1 MGSKHLLS
9 SPLHRHNNTMNNLL
23 LVLAV
28 VGSANCAANLKN
40 PPSNAKIEYE
50 HDRYGRLV
58 EVDIDHHAPVP
69 VVKKYA
75 APVPAPVPAVPAP
88 APVAV
93 VKTLPTAPAAPYVQ
107 IVGPKVIYEM
117 TAAPT
122 PAPVPVLKAFP
133 HPIPDFAPVPAPA
146 PAPAVAPAPAKAT
159 YYKVDDDGE
168 LDRLDVAYVAYGAP
182 KSIAPA
188 PVYAPAPAPVPSVKV
203 YSLANPSAAPVLLP
217 VDLD

>member
-1 MGSKHLLS
+1 MGSRHLLS

-28 VGSANCAANLKN
+28 VGSANCAAVLKN
-40 PPSNAKIEYE
+40 PPSNARIEYE
-50 HDRYGRLV
+50 HDKYGRLV
-58 EVDIDHHAPVP
+58 EVDIDHLAPVP

-75 APVPAPVPAVPAP
+75 APVPAAPAPAPAVPAP
-88 APVAV
+88 TPVAV
-93 VKTLPTAPAAPYVQ
+93 VKTLPAAPAAPSVQ
-107 IVGPKVIYEM
+107 IVGPKVIYQM
-117 TAAPT
+117 AAAPT
-122 PAPVPVLKAFP
+122 PVPTPVLKAA
-133 HPIPDFAPVPAPA
+133 PDTVTV
-146 PAPAVAPAPAKAT
+146 PAVAPAPAKAT

-203 YSLANPSAAPVLLP
+203 YSLANPSAAPVFLP

>member
-1 MGSKHLLS
+1 MGRHLLS
-9 SPLHRHNNTMNNLL
+9 SPLHRPNNTMNNLL

-28 VGSANCAANLKN
+28 VGSANCAAVLKN

-50 HDRYGRLV
+50 HDIYGRLV

-69 VVKKYA
+69 IVKKYA
-75 APVPAPVPAVPAP
+75 APVPAPVPAP
-88 APVAV
+88 APVPV
-93 VKTLPTAPAAPYVQ
+93 VKTLAAAPAAQSVQ
-107 IVGPKVIYEM
+107 IVGPKVVYEM
-117 TAAPT
+117 AAVPT

-133 HPIPDFAPVPAPA
+133 HPSPAPVPAPA

>member
-1 MGSKHLLS
+1 MGRHLLS

-28 VGSANCAANLKN
+28 VGSANCAAVLKN
-40 PPSNAKIEYE
+40 PASNARIEYE
-50 HDRYGRLV
+50 HDKYGRLV
-58 EVDIDHHAPVP
+58 EVDIDHLAPVP

-75 APVPAPVPAVPAP
+75 APVPAVPAPVPAVPAP
-88 APVAV
+88 VPVAV
-93 VKTLPTAPAAPYVQ
+93 VKTLPAA
-107 IVGPKVIYEM
+107 
-117 TAAPT
+117 
-122 PAPVPVLKAFP
+122 PAPV
-133 HPIPDFAPVPAPA
+133 

-217 VDLD
+217 IDLD

>member
-1 MGSKHLLS
+1 MGRHLLS

-28 VGSANCAANLKN
+28 VGSANCAAVLKN

-50 HDRYGRLV
+50 HDIYGRLV

-75 APVPAPVPAVPAP
+75 VPVPAVPAP

-93 VKTLPTAPAAPYVQ
+93 VKTLLAAPAAPSVQ

-117 TAAPT
+117 AAAPT
-122 PAPVPVLKAFP
+122 PAPTPVLKAA
-133 HPIPDFAPVPAPA
+133 PDTVTV
-146 PAPAVAPAPAKAT
+146 PAVAPAPAKAT

-182 KSIAPA
+182 ESIAPA

>member
-1 MGSKHLLS
+1 MGSRHLLS
-9 SPLHRHNNTMNNLL
+9 SPLHRHNSTMINLL

-28 VGSANCAANLKN
+28 VGSANCAAVLKN

-50 HDRYGRLV
+50 HDIYGRLV
-58 EVDIDHHAPVP
+58 EVDIDHFAPVP

-75 APVPAPVPAVPAP
+75 APVPAPVQAAPAP

-93 VKTLPTAPAAPYVQ
+93 VKTLPAAPAAPSVQ

-117 TAAPT
+117 AAAPT
-122 PAPVPVLKAFP
+122 PAPVPVLKADP
-133 HPIPDFAPVPAPA
+133 APSPAPVPAPA

-203 YSLANPSAAPVLLP
+203 YSLANPSATPVFLP

>member
-1 MGSKHLLS
+1 MGLLI
-9 SPLHRHNNTMNNLL
+9 
-23 LVLAV
+23 LAV
-28 VGSANCAANLKN
+28 VGSANCAAVLKN

-50 HDRYGRLV
+50 HGIYGRLV

-75 APVPAPVPAVPAP
+75 APAPAAPAP
-88 APVAV
+88 APA
-93 VKTLPTAPAAPYVQ
+93 L
-107 IVGPKVIYEM
+107 
-117 TAAPT
+117 
-122 PAPVPVLKAFP
+122 
-133 HPIPDFAPVPAPA
+133 APA

-182 KSIAPA
+182 KTIAPA

>member
-1 MGSKHLLS
+1 MGSRHLLS

-28 VGSANCAANLKN
+28 VGSANCAAVLKN

-50 HDRYGRLV
+50 HDIYGRLV
-58 EVDIDHHAPVP
+58 EVDIDHYAPVP

-75 APVPAPVPAVPAP
+75 APV
-88 APVAV
+88 
-93 VKTLPTAPAAPYVQ
+93 L
-107 IVGPKVIYEM
+107 
-117 TAAPT
+117 
-122 PAPVPVLKAFP
+122 
-133 HPIPDFAPVPAPA
+133 
-146 PAPAVAPAPAKAT
+146 APAVAPAPAKAT

>member
-1 MGSKHLLS
+1 MGRHLLS

-28 VGSANCAANLKN
+28 VGSANCAAVLKN

-50 HDRYGRLV
+50 HDIYGRLV
-58 EVDIDHHAPVP
+58 EVDIDHYAPVP

-75 APVPAPVPAVPAP
+75 APVPVPAPAP

-93 VKTLPTAPAAPYVQ
+93 VKTLPAVPAAPSLQ

-117 TAAPT
+117 AAAPP
-122 PAPVPVLKAFP
+122 PAPVPVLKTA
-133 HPIPDFAPVPAPA
+133 PAPA

-188 PVYAPAPAPVPSVKV
+188 PVYASAPAPVPSVKV

>member
-1 MGSKHLLS
+1 MGRHLLS
-9 SPLHRHNNTMNNLL
+9 SPLHRPNNTMNNLL

-28 VGSANCAANLKN
+28 VGSANCAAVLKN

-50 HDRYGRLV
+50 RDIYGRLV
-58 EVDIDHHAPVP
+58 EVDIDHHATIPVA
-69 VVKKYA
+69 KKYA
-75 APVPAPVPAVPAP
+75 APVPAPVPAAPAP

-93 VKTLPTAPAAPYVQ
+93 VKTLPVAPAAPSVQ
-107 IVGPKVIYEM
+107 IVGPKVIYEIA
-117 TAAPT
+117 AAPT
-122 PAPVPVLKAFP
+122 PAPVPVLKA
-133 HPIPDFAPVPAPA
+133 APAPA

-182 KSIAPA
+182 KSIALA
-188 PVYAPAPAPVPSVKV
+188 PVYAPAPVPSVKV
-203 YSLANPSAAPVLLP
+203 YSLANTSAAPVLLP